1 MAATVPPWLATM
13 RQITGTRALGDSPVI
28 LSWPKKIGELFPDT
42 KSYCDVYQHD
52 TTAWCGLT
60 VGYCMATSG
69 IKPVFGID
77 ENSRFLWALAWK
89 QFGTDGGDTPR
100 PGDVLVFQWSN
111 GGHHVTLFEQAQG
124 NDIYVCR
131 GGNQNHQVKLSNFPK
146 RCCIA
151 IRRPTAP
158 DPAVKLPAD
167 VVQVPAQMQSGVIAT
182 IFGGAGD
189 PKASAYDGHVIDDVE
204 LGVALPSRMFDPRPN
219 VRVWKDGKSVTCKVV
234 HIGPW
239 NTDDPY
245 WQTGTRPKAEAG
257 IDSHKTNGAGID
269 LTPATAHAIGLQ
281 DKGLVDWEF
290 VDGQLSGQIV
300 PDTQPDF
307 PDLVQQ
313 LIAALEGKM
322 PANPTTTAQ
331 PDLATLIQQ
340 ALVTMQ
346 TLAAQG
352 KQPQQTPSGQQG
364 PTADQV
370 QQFIKVFTPL
380 IGGVAGTSGGLG
392 QVNGALG
399 DTIGNLLNGK
409 KSAIGIIG
417 AMVTAVL
424 QAVGPSLPTVLPL
437 VGSFAGL
444 GQAALPI
451 FLAIAAWGVLG
462 KLEKWQLPAT
472 TQPKQ

>member
-1 MAATVPPWLATM
+1 M
-13 RQITGTRALGDSPVI
+13 RQITGTRALGDNPVI

-42 KSYCDVYQHD
+42 KSYCDEYQHD

-69 IKPVFGID
+69 IKPVFGDD

-89 QFGTDGGDTPR
+89 QFGTDGGNTPR
-100 PGDVLVFQWSN
+100 LGDVLVFQWSD

-124 NDIYVCR
+124 DDVYVCR
-131 GGNQNHQVKLSNFPK
+131 GGNQDHQVKLSNFPK

-151 IRRPTAP
+151 VRRPPTP
-158 DPAVKLPAD
+158 DATVKVPAN
-167 VVQVPAQMQSGVIAT
+167 VVQAPAQMQSGIVAT
-182 IFGGAGD
+182 MFGGESD
-189 PKASAYDGHVIDDVE
+189 RKASAYDGHVIDDVE
-204 LGVALPSRMFDPRPN
+204 FGVALPSRIDDPRPN
-219 VRVWKDGKSVTCKVV
+219 VRVSKDGQSVICKVV

-257 IDSHKTNGAGID
+257 IDDRSTNGAGID
-269 LTPATAHAIGLQ
+269 LTPAAAHTIGLQ
-281 DKGLVDWEF
+281 DKAIVDWEF
-290 VDGQLSGQIV
+290 VDGPLPNPNV
-300 PDTQPDF
+300 PDIQPGF
-307 PDLVQQ
+307 PNLLQYFES
-313 LIAALEGKM
+313 LLEAKM
-322 PANPTTTAQ
+322 PADPTTTTTTTSTSSTQ

-340 ALVTMQ
+340 ALAITQ
-346 TLAAQG
+346 TLAGQG
-352 KQPQQTPSGQQG
+352 NQPQTPSGQQG
-364 PTADQV
+364 PTTNQV
-370 QQFIKVFTPL
+370 QQFIKLLTTLV
-380 IGGVAGTSGGLG
+380 GGPGATSGGLG
-392 QVNGALG
+392 PVNGALG

-424 QAVGPSLPTVLPL
+424 QAVGPSLPTLLPL

-451 FLAIAAWGVLG
+451 FLAMAAWGALG
-462 KLEKWQLPAT
+462 KLEKMLPPA